1 MAELYQQVNL
11 QTGVVFFFPFF
22 EGTGTINQN
31 LSFAQMI
38 RDFVVY
44 NDNGAFQNWLEMYRA
59 AQEAPLRLLK
69 KVEKNQICSSSPLLC
84 LVDT

>member
-1 MAELYQQVNL
+1 MNL
-11 QTGVVFFFPFF
+11 QTGSVFFFPFF

-59 AQEAPLRLLK
+59 AQEAPLGLLRK
-69 KVEKNQICSSSPLLC
+69 AGKNQICSSSPLLC

>member
-1 MAELYQQVNL
+1 MNL
-11 QTGVVFFFPFF
+11 QTGSVIFFPFF
-22 EGTGTINQN
+22 EGTGIINQN

-59 AQEAPLRLLK
+59 AQEAPLGLLR
-69 KVEKNQICSSSPLLC
+69 KVGKNQTCSSSPLLC

>member
-1 MAELYQQVNL
+1 MNL
-11 QTGVVFFFPFF
+11 QTGSVFFFPFF
-22 EGTGTINQN
+22 EGTGTVNQN

-59 AQEAPLRLLK
+59 AQEAPLGLLR
-69 KVEKNQICSSSPLLC
+69 KVRKNQICSSSPLLC